1 MSVSNFHYLCK
12 FIIVGDSSKIKIKI
26 RLGVGKSNI
35 LLQFTQKKF
44 KVDHEITIG
53 VEFGARNLEV
63 KNKIFRIQVWDTVN
77 KIN

>member
-1 MSVSNFHYLCK
+1 MQIYHRRRFKYYY
-12 FIIVGDSSKIKIKI
+12 SKKIFS
-26 RLGVGKSNI
+26 LGVGKSNI

-63 KNKIFRIQVWDTVN
+63 DNKIFRIQVWDTV
-77 KIN
+77 KLKLIK